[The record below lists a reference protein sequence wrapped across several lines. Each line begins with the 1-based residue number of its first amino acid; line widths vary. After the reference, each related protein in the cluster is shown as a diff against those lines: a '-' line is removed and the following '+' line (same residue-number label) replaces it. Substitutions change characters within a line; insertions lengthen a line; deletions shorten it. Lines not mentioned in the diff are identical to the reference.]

1 MSTELDR
8 VEEISVVL
16 MTTVGEDQCSE
27 IQYSGLWDVR
37 EDAN

>member
-1 MSTELDR
+1 MSTELDG

-16 MTTVGEDQCSE
+16 ITVGEEQYSE
-27 IQYSGLWDVR
+27 IQYSGSWDVR